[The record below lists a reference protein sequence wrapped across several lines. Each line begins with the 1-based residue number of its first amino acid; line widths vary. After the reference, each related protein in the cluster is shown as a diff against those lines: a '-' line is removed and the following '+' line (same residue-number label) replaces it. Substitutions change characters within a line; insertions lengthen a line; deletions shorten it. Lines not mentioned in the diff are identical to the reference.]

1 MNNVVDTSIYPKA
14 TQPVEKHRL
23 SAEAYEQLAKQ
34 CPSIA
39 VTNETATLQ
48 AGYQL
53 GIQLVLGKL
62 REGFV
67 VGL

>member
-1 MNNVVDTSIYPKA
+1 MNDVGTTRTRSAPA
-14 TQPVEKHRL
+14 VEKHRL
-23 SAEAYEQLAKQ
+23 STEAYEQLVKQ
-34 CPSIA
+34 CPGIA

-53 GIQLVLGKL
+53 GIQFVLGKL

>member
-1 MNNVVDTSIYPKA
+1 MPSDTKPA
-14 TQPVEKHRL
+14 RAVEKHRL
-23 SAEAYEQLAKQ
+23 SAETYEQLVKQ

-39 VTNETATLQ
+39 VTNDTATLQ

-53 GIQLVLGKL
+53 GIQFVLGKL

-67 VGL
+67 VSL